1 MAKAGF
7 WLRGANGKLAGATI
21 YKGADGTVMREVV
34 KPKNPRSSKQLYQR
48 AIIATVMRYY
58 ALGKEIFNHSF
69 EGYGVG
75 MPTMRR
81 FQSVNA
87 KRLRALVAADLAN
100 GTKKARVVAPGITSA
115 VPNPLIAS
123 MGTYTQSFLT
133 HNEQGNVAFPAITE
147 GETIGAYAIRTGLIE
162 DDIYTIVVIGQSSTD
177 MSYEY
182 ITVDGEYIEDASVAR
197 TFLNYV
203 QLRVKAGIADNT
215 TVITA
220 ATPITDLFDVQF
232 KNQYQVP
239 ENYTVGEGFA
249 FTDLTENPDYV
260 SGAIAIIRSR
270 EDSGLRSNSV
280 FDMIGTANKGVTAE
294 WILPVWRAGNNV
306 GNSDLILE
314 GADFSGAG
322 GGSVSPEEPTEPG
335 YYFIPDVISANGVQV
350 ENLVINTIAP
360 NSAPHVV
367 INGEALS
374 ATLPDCGLWYHDPD
388 EEEVASPA
396 FDLVGAEIT
405 VTTEEANNW
414 QKAIIQWWNQH
425 FGTSYPEDNYF
436 ADGDEGDDLTLI
448 TANWKGSI

>member
-123 MGTYTQSFLT
+123 MGTYTQSFFS
-133 HNEQGNVAFPAITE
+133 HDASGNTTFPAITA
-147 GETIGAYAIRTGLIE
+147 GETIAAYAMRNGLIE
-162 DDIYTIVVIGQSSTD
+162 DDIYTILVIGQSATD
-177 MSYEY
+177 LAYEY
-182 ITVDGEYIEDASVAR
+182 VTVDGQFVEDASVAA
-197 TFLNYV
+197 TQFNYV
-203 QLRVKAGIADNT
+203 QLRVKAGIADNA

-220 ATPITDLFDVQF
+220 DTPITDLFDVEF
-232 KNQYQVP
+232 KSQSQEP
-239 ENYTVGEGFA
+239 ENFTVGEGFA
-249 FTDLTENPDYV
+249 FTDLSGSPDYA

-270 EDSGLRSNSV
+270 EDSGLRSNST
-280 FDMIGTANKGVTAE
+280 FDIIGTTNKGVTAE

-322 GGSVSPEEPTEPG
+322 GGSVSPVLPTVDG
-335 YYFIPDVISANGVQV
+335 NYYVEGSFNAGSHTIENPIVKLSQLGTENDALALPYKLDGNSKYPYSYEDDDIQDFPYPLTDVQLNALRQQIEAAVQDKYEHTFSDSV
-350 ENLVINTIAP
+350 TIDD
-360 NSAPHVV
+360 NF
-367 INGEALS
+367 L
-374 ATLPDCGLWYHDPD
+374 
-388 EEEVASPA
+388 
-396 FDLVGAEIT
+396 
-405 VTTEEANNW
+405 NNVLGG
-414 QKAIIQWWNQH
+414 I
-425 FGTSYPEDNYF
+425 
-436 ADGDEGDDLTLI
+436 
-448 TANWKGSI
+448 